1 MRATLIID
9 GETRLDDELDEWHKR
24 PPEILADMV
33 KPGAKPE
40 PYLVSA
46 AMALADATM
55 KGHPVC
61 VSVDTRPRGW
71 TLTVDQP

>member
-9 GETRLDDELDEWHKR
+9 GETRLDDELGEWHKH
-24 PPEILADMV
+24 PPEMLADMV

-46 AMALADATM
+46 GWVLADATM
-55 KGHPVC
+55 RGQSVRI
-61 VSVDTRPRGW
+61 SVDTRPHGW